1 MSKKPTNGMTKAHFA
16 TAYLRDYDITDNIK
30 EANLLVCP
38 AGEVSNKIKYAES
51 NNITIKHYEDFYA

>member
-1 MSKKPTNGMTKAHFA
+1 MTKAHFA